1 MLHVQNG
8 EINAYSNVWRCSRD
22 HLHVTSNTY
31 DGKRVN
37 LNVSIIMEKRYGQV
51 CSTQKR
57 CVPFPRALLDLKD
70 VALYET
76 LSESKEKTRKLT
88 IIQLILDLYS
98 ISTVQKVRHFL
109 SNIIFTPL
117 IIPDMCLLDD
127 LIS

>member
-1 MLHVQNG
+1 
-8 EINAYSNVWRCSRD
+8 
-22 HLHVTSNTY
+22 
-31 DGKRVN
+31 
-37 LNVSIIMEKRYGQV
+37 MEKRYGQV

-98 ISTVQKVRHFL
+98 ISTVQKFDLFL
-109 SNIIFTPL
+109 ATLFLLPL
-117 IIPDMCLLDD
+117 
-127 LIS
+127 